1 MKESDLWDLLPP
13 ERPLPAHRR
22 REVREALTARRS
34 RPIRVAAAAL
44 VVAAVGG
51 AVAIAGRAGPPTAPA
66 EPAVTVEAALA
77 TSSSALAESGRVAC
91 AYDGEVEGEVA
102 WSGVDVHRFAGDD
115 RSVTWQTE
123 GEPYDVEN
131 RIIAGEPYSYWA
143 PDPAV
148 DPTPRWYHWT
158 DDFAR
163 GGTADEVA
171 DNFDTLFGTGAG
183 LDPAT
188 LFDELAAAGPFDE
201 VGDETVDGVATRRLR
216 ATHPETILGLCG
228 GNAGF
233 EPGGV
238 TTLDIWI
245 EDSGFV
251 RRVDGTWR
259 GSGAGASGDADA
271 TGSFS
276 VTFSGYGEPATIEV
290 PPDAVDASLV
300 EVLAGR

>member
-1 MKESDLWDLLPP
+1 
-13 ERPLPAHRR
+13 
-22 REVREALTARRS
+22 
-34 RPIRVAAAAL
+34 
-44 VVAAVGG
+44 
-51 AVAIAGRAGPPTAPA
+51 
-66 EPAVTVEAALA
+66 
-77 TSSSALAESGRVAC
+77 
-91 AYDGEVEGEVA
+91 VEGEVA
-102 WSGVDVHRFAGDD
+102 WRGVDVHRVAGDD

-123 GEPYDVEN
+123 GGAYDIEN
-131 RIIAGEPYSYWA
+131 RIVAGEPYSYWA
-143 PDPAV
+143 PDPDV

-158 DDFAR
+158 DDFAP

-171 DNFDTLFGTGAG
+171 ANFDALFGTGSG

-259 GSGAGASGDADA
+259 GSGASGDADV

-276 VTFSGYGEPATIEV
+276 ITFSGYGEPMTIEV
-290 PPDAVDASLV
+290 PPDAVDASL
-300 EVLAGR
+300 EAVLAER